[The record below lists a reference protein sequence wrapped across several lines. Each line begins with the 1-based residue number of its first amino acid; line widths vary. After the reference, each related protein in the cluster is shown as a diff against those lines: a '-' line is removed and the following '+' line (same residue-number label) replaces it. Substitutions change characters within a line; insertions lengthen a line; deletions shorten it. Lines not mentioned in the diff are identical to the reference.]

1 LWLYCYATVD
11 LRCCKHGASVVD
23 SCSNLVAGAT
33 AGAARPAALA
43 VAIVT
48 GTGIARM
55 QLCLLRSACSQ
66 VPPPGELDGLS
77 YIVIV
82 MVESIEIMW
91 FVLIEIA

>member
-1 LWLYCYATVD
+1 MD
-11 LRCCKHGASVVD
+11 LRCCKHGASLVD

-48 GTGIARM
+48 GTARM
-55 QLCLLRSACSQ
+55 HLCLLRSAGSQ

-77 YIVIV
+77 YVV
-82 MVESIEIMW
+82 VVLVESIVIM
-91 FVLIEIA
+91 

>member
-1 LWLYCYATVD
+1 MAVLLATVD
-11 LRCCKHGASVVD
+11 LRCCKHGASAVD
-23 SCSNLVAGAT
+23 SCNNLVAAAT

-55 QLCLLRSACSQ
+55 HLCLLRSACSR

-77 YIVIV
+77 YIVVV
-82 MVESIEIMW
+82 MVKSIVIM
-91 FVLIEIA
+91 